1 MRASEA
7 KMADGERNRG
17 RAVSWIAV
25 VIILAGFTL
34 GGVALILGNWLLF
47 WISVGVVVV
56 GGIFAVA
63 VDIFA
68 DVELD
73 PLHEADAEDHVSPIH
88 GTVTERSRDR
98 LEPAVPGDA
107 PDVSGEPVD
116 AAAETSARRDST
128 AASN

>member
-1 MRASEA
+1 MT
-7 KMADGERNRG
+7 DGERYRG
-17 RAVSWIAV
+17 RAVSWVAV
-25 VIILAGFTL
+25 VIILIGFTL
-34 GGVALILGNWLLF
+34 GGVALILSNWLFF

-73 PLHEADAEDHVSPIH
+73 PLHQPDAEDHVSPIH
-88 GTVTERSRDR
+88 GTVTESSPDS
-98 LEPAVPGDA
+98 LEPTVPGDA
-107 PDVSGEPVD
+107 PDVSAEPVD
-116 AAAETSARRDST
+116 TAAETSARRDST